1 MEATLSMYAG
11 TAVVLLVVAIGLGR
25 RLGSRRVSRANAM
38 RRPSGDHIEC
48 LRQQLRE
55 DLRA

>member
-1 MEATLSMYAG
+1 MYAG